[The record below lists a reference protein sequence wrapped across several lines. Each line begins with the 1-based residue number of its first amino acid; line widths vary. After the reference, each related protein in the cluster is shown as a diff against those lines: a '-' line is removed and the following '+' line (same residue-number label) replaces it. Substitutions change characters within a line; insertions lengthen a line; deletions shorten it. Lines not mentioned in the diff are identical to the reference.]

1 MTSLYQQSTICR
13 WDIVDETS
21 IILARRWIDSIRW
34 IYSKWWKY
42 YESGGEK
49 KWDEQGKY
57 SVFLHLI
64 SLHSSSS
71 SS

>member
-1 MTSLYQQSTICR
+1 MTSLYQQSTI

-21 IILARRWIDSIRW
+21 IILARRWID
-34 IYSKWWKY
+34 SKWWKY

-64 SLHSSSS
+64 SLYSSSS